1 MKSEGKAG
9 TRKGRCNYNSEFKQR
24 LAKAACE
31 PHVSIAGLALEH
43 GLNANMVHKWRR
55 EYLAKLLAAAAQ
67 AQPVSAQFLPVTL
80 APVETSIV
88 NQQGPV
94 VPTRVI
100 KPTSPRPP
108 AISTGTIE
116 IKFGGATVRVDG
128 LVDTS
133 VLATILSHFHP

>member
-9 TRKGRCNYNSEFKQR
+9 TRKGRCNYDTGFKLQ

-31 PHVSIAGLALEH
+31 PGVSIAGLALER

-55 EYLAKLLAAAAQ
+55 EYLAKVVAAAAQ
-67 AQPVSAQFLPVTL
+67 AQPVSAHFLPVTL
-80 APVETSIV
+80 ASVETAIV
-88 NQQGPV
+88 NRHGPV
-94 VPTRVI
+94 VPTRAI
-100 KPTSPRPP
+100 KPTLPKLP
-108 AISTGTIE
+108 ASSTGTIE
-116 IKFGGATVRVDG
+116 IKFGGATVRVEG